1 MESAIIS
8 VEIMWRKLH
17 FYLSTKE
24 HKFHEIF
31 VILIT
36 NEKFVWFFNKICTNL
51 TNDFNKME
59 YLTIENTRN
68 LSNLLYFLNEK
79 Y

>member
-36 NEKFVWFFNKICTNL
+36 NEKFVWFFNKNFR
-51 TNDFNKME
+51 DFAQ
-59 YLTIENTRN
+59 I
-68 LSNLLYFLNEK
+68 
-79 Y
+79 

>member
-8 VEIMWRKLH
+8 VEIIWRKPH

-36 NEKFVWFFNKICTNL
+36 NEKFVWFSYKNFVNL
-51 TNDFNKME
+51 HKGPGKLSESSWIFRQNCCK
-59 YLTIENTRN
+59 LTAV
-68 LSNLLYFLNEK
+68 SVF
-79 Y
+79 